1 VSWRTV
7 RPVLALRNV
16 GRTLGL
22 NRLVGIWFA
31 RGAYE
36 DRFQAAMLAAIR
48 PGDVVWDVGANVG
61 LYARKFSDIA
71 GPSGKVFAYEPSP
84 ANLQRLNEA
93 VASRA
98 NVIVVPFA
106 LGARD
111 GVAAFEQGKDPLGAT
126 SRIVDDMQGDPE
138 ERFEIRLAS
147 GDQLV
152 SSGVVA
158 IPNVIK
164 IDTEGFEL
172 DVLLGLPRTLREKYL
187 RVLCIEVHFGLLEA
201 RGLSDAPSDIERVL
215 VSAGFRVDWPD
226 ASHIV
231 ATRAR

>member
-1 VSWRTV
+1 VSWRTA
-7 RPVLALRNV
+7 RPVLALRNL
-16 GRTLGL
+16 GRALGL
-22 NRLVGIWFA
+22 NRLVGSWLVK
-31 RGAYE
+31 GAYE
-36 DRFQAAMLAAIR
+36 DRFQAAMIAAIR

-61 LYARKFSDIA
+61 LYAGKFSDIA

-98 NVIVVPFA
+98 NVIVVPLA
-106 LGARD
+106 LGRRD
-111 GVAAFEQGKDPLGAT
+111 GVAAFEQGSDRLGAT
-126 SRIVDDMQGDPE
+126 SRIVDDGKGDPGG
-138 ERFEIRLAS
+138 RIEIRVAS

-158 IPNVIK
+158 IPNAIK

-172 DVLLGLPRTLREKYL
+172 DVLLGLSRILNEDCL
-187 RVLCIEVHFGLLEA
+187 RVVCVEVHFGLLEG
-201 RGLSDAPSDIERVL
+201 RGLPDAPSDIERLL

-231 ATRAR
+231 ATRSR